1 MTDDLLIARAVHVLS
16 IVVWFGGVAFVTF
29 VVLPLAR
36 RQPTAEQKLALFEAM
51 EGRFGTIARWA
62 VALAGLSGLWM
73 LRNNDL
79 WYRFAMPAFWW
90 MWAMAG
96 LWLVFAFVLFVA
108 EPLWLHAAFRRRVRT
123 APEATFAWAFRLHL
137 LLLLAGAVTIAGAV
151 FGAH

>member
-1 MTDDLLIARAVHVLS
+1 MIDDLLVARAVHVLS

-36 RQPTAEQKLALFEAM
+36 RQPTAAQKLALFEAM

-62 VALAGLSGLWM
+62 VALAGISGLW
-73 LRNNDL
+73 LLQGLGL
-79 WYRFAMPAFWW
+79 WYRFADPAFWW
-90 MWAMAG
+90 MAAMAG
-96 LWLVFAFVLFVA
+96 LWLVFAVVLFVA
-108 EPLWLHAAFRRRVRT
+108 EPLWLHAAFRRRALA

-137 LLLLAGAVTIAGAV
+137 LLLLAGAATIAGAV

>member
-1 MTDDLLIARAVHVLS
+1 
-16 IVVWFGGVAFVTF
+16 
-29 VVLPLAR
+29 
-36 RQPTAEQKLALFEAM
+36 M

-108 EPLWLHAAFRRRVRT
+108 EPLWLHAAFRRRT
-123 APEATFAWAFRLHL
+123 LAAPEATFEIGRASCRERVCQYVLISV
-137 LLLLAGAVTIAGAV
+137 GAVSLKKKRQTLRVTLTRPETHYLVRQQI
-151 FGAH
+151 